1 MRAHDRLGRS
11 WLDAEPAHLERILR
25 LRALLNIIWFVFGGF
40 WPAVGYAFAGLVL
53 CLLIITIPLGVA
65 AFRMASY
72 AIWPFGRAVVQQPN
86 AGAGSVVLNI
96 LWIVLAGWW
105 LALEHVITAVAQAIT
120 IIGIPLAIAN
130 LKMIPISLFPY
141 GKQIVPTDSLSAAQR
156 PLHSL

>member
-1 MRAHDRLGRS
+1 
-11 WLDAEPAHLERILR
+11 
-25 LRALLNIIWFVFGGF
+25 
-40 WPAVGYAFAGLVL
+40 VL
-53 CLLIITIPLGVA
+53 CLLIVTIPLGVA